1 MDKSN
6 LRGVGPS
13 SRESCEQG
21 INIFFLMPEAGQ
33 KRQVH
38 ILCQA
43 WLPPTLN
50 CHPANETERPV
61 VLLTE
66 TLDIF
71 CGGKDTRQMDHVK
84 RPLWKISFSSTSTT
98 QSRRSRP
105 PSTPPPPS

>member
-1 MDKSN
+1 MDQSK
-6 LRGVGPS
+6 LTGVGTS
-13 SRESCEQG
+13 SRVSFEQG

-38 ILCQA
+38 ILCQS

-66 TLDIF
+66 SLDIF
-71 CGGKDTRQMDHVK
+71 CGGKAPSQMDHVR
-84 RPLWKISFSSTSTT
+84 RPLWKIACCSTSPD
-98 QSRRSRP
+98 QSGRSRH
-105 PSTPPPPS
+105 PSTAPSL